1 MYIAICILFII
12 ILTSLFVFVNMPSIF
27 WIFYTKHA
35 SRSAFFCYFLYTC
48 FVFANLFLYIFSPT
62 HLTFLSFPDYFRYID
77 HQSGNGTSR
86 PDTPKRIAPVS
97 FYLLSYFS
105 FSLSSIS
112 SIVCHPSTAH
122 LTRAGI
128 WETSTRAPA
137 SSSSSISFS
146 PASPLIIRR
155 NRSAR

>member
-112 SIVCHPSTAH
+112 SIVCHPSTTH
-122 LTRAGI
+122 FTLAGI
-128 WETSTRAPA
+128 FE
-137 SSSSSISFS
+137 ISVRDMKSLFITNVINLS
-146 PASPLIIRR
+146 NLPILY
-155 NRSAR
+155 